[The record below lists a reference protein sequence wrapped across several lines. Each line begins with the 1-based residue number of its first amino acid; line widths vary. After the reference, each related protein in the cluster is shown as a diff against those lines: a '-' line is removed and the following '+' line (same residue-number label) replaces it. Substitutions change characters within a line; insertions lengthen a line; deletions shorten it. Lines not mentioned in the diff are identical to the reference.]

1 MEVHTPSAQVI
12 PKAVQKTVNKDTHL
26 LSKPSVANS
35 LGNKLSKQAN
45 SRRNCTT
52 EVKNTKQAIERK
64 VLSRK
69 CSNPIVCGKY
79 QVRYLL
85 SISVHV

>member
-12 PKAVQKTVNKDTHL
+12 PKVVQKTINKATHL
-26 LSKPSVANS
+26 LSKPSVAKS
-35 LGNKLSKQAN
+35 AGNKLSKQAN

-52 EVKNTKQAIERK
+52 EVKNTKQAIDK
-64 VLSRK
+64 QVLSGK

-79 QVRYLL
+79 QVRYIL
-85 SISVHV
+85 SINVHV

>member
-12 PKAVQKTVNKDTHL
+12 PNAFQNTINKATHL
-26 LSKPSVANS
+26 LSKPSVEKSA
-35 LGNKLSKQAN
+35 GNKLCKQAN
-45 SRRNCTT
+45 SRPNCTT
-52 EVKNTKQAIERK
+52 EVKNTKQAIDRK

-79 QVRYLL
+79 QLRYIL
-85 SISVHV
+85 SINVHM

>member
-12 PKAVQKTVNKDTHL
+12 PKAVQKTVNKATHL
-26 LSKPSVANS
+26 LSKPSVAKS
-35 LGNKLSKQAN
+35 AGNKLSKQAN

-52 EVKNTKQAIERK
+52 EVKNTKQAIDRQ
-64 VLSRK
+64 VLSGK

-79 QVRYLL
+79 QVRYIL
-85 SISVHV
+85 SINVHV